1 MGMELNFN
9 LIVTQILFGLAL
21 GAVYILMAC
30 GLTIIFGLLD
40 VVNFAHGTFYML
52 GAFAAFVIISLFGN
66 FWLGLASAVIL
77 VGLVGWVTETF
88 LIKPL
93 YGKDPLYPLL
103 LTFGFSVAVTDLMR
117 LIFGTI
123 GKIVELPKGFTGSLM
138 MGGIF
143 IPKYR
148 VFIIILTMA
157 VLIFLLFFL
166 KKTNLGMIIRAATRD
181 SLMVRTLGINVP
193 RIWTFGF
200 ALGVGLAGLA
210 GAVNSTIL
218 PALPDMGVEMTV
230 ECFVVVVIGG
240 LGSLGGA
247 ILGGL
252 IIGQVI
258 SFVSLLASDYSNVAI
273 FFTMLVI
280 LLVRTR
286 GLFGEAGRL

>member
-1 MGMELNFN
+1 
-9 LIVTQILFGLAL
+9 
-21 GAVYILMAC
+21 MA
-30 GLTIIFGLLD
+30 FS
-40 VVNFAHGTFYML
+40 
-52 GAFAAFVIISLFGN
+52 VII
-66 FWLGLASAVIL
+66 
-77 VGLVGWVTETF
+77 VGLIGWITESY

-93 YGKDPLYPLL
+93 YGKDPLYPLM

-117 LIFGTI
+117 AVFGTI
-123 GKIVELPKGFTGSLM
+123 GKIIPLPKIFAGSLM
-138 MGGIF
+138 WEGIF
-143 IPKYR
+143 IPRYR
-148 VFIIILTMA
+148 VFIIFLTLA
-157 VLIFLLFFL
+157 VLIFLWYFL

-181 SLMVRTLGINVP
+181 SLMVRTLGINVS

-210 GAVNSTIL
+210 GGVNSTIL
-218 PALPDMGVEMTV
+218 PALPDMGVEMTI

-258 SFVSLLASDYSNVAI
+258 SFVSLLASDWSNVAI
-273 FFTMLVI
+273 FLTMLCI

>member
-1 MGMELNFN
+1 MELTWN
-9 LIVTQILFGLAL
+9 LVVTQILFGLAL

-52 GAFAAFVIISLFGN
+52 GAFAAFVTISLFGT
-66 FWLGLASAVIL
+66 FWLGLAFAVIV
-77 VGLVGWVTETF
+77 VGLIGWITESY

-93 YGKDPLYPLL
+93 YGKDPLYPLM

-117 LIFGTI
+117 AIFGTI
-123 GKIVELPKGFTGSLM
+123 GKIVPLPKIFTGSLM
-138 MGGIF
+138 WEGIF
-143 IPKYR
+143 IPRYR
-148 VFIIILTMA
+148 VFIIFLTLA
-157 VLIFLLFFL
+157 VLIFLWYFL
-166 KKTNLGMIIRAATRD
+166 KRTNLGMIIRAATRD

-218 PALPDMGVEMTV
+218 PALPDMGVEMTI

-252 IIGQVI
+252 IIGQGI
-258 SFVSLLASDYSNVAI
+258 SFVSLLASDWSNVAI
-273 FFTMLVI
+273 FLTMLGI

>member
-1 MGMELNFN
+1 MELTFN
-9 LIVTQILFGLAL
+9 LIMTQILFGLAL

-52 GAFAAFVIISLFGN
+52 GAFAAYLVISHTGS
-66 FWLGLASAVIL
+66 FWLGLGTAVIA
-77 VGLVGWVTETF
+77 VGLIGWITEWL

-93 YGKDPLYPLL
+93 YGRDPLYPLL
-103 LTFGFSVAVTDLMR
+103 LTFGFSIAVVDLMR
-117 LIFGTI
+117 WIFGTI
-123 GKIVELPKGFTGSLM
+123 GQVVSLPRIFSGSLIYS
-138 MGGIF
+138 GIF

-148 VFIIILTMA
+148 LFIIFLTLG
-157 VLIFLLFFL
+157 VLLFLWFFF
-166 KKTNLGMIIRAATRD
+166 KRTSLGMIIRAATRD
-181 SLMVRTLGINVP
+181 SLMVRSLGINVP

-210 GAVNSTIL
+210 GAVNSTIV
-218 PALPDMGVEMTV
+218 PALPDMGVDMTV

-258 SFVSLLASDYSNVAI
+258 SFVSLLASDWSNVSI
-273 FFTMLVI
+273 FLTMLFI

>member
-1 MGMELNFN
+1 MELTFT
-9 LIVTQILFGLAL
+9 LIITQILFGLAL
-21 GAVYILMAC
+21 GAVYIMMAS

-52 GAFAAFVIISLFGN
+52 GAFAGYIIISLFGN
-66 FWLGLASAVIL
+66 FWLGLPCAIIL
-77 VGLVGWVTETF
+77 VGLIGWIMESL

-103 LTFGFSVAVTDLMR
+103 LTFGFSIAVTDLMR
-117 LIFGTI
+117 WIFGTI
-123 GKIVELPKGFTGSLM
+123 PKVIELPKGFVGSF
-138 MGGIF
+138 MGAGIF

-148 VFIIILTMA
+148 VFIICLTIA
-157 VLIFLLFFL
+157 VLLFLWFFF

-200 ALGVGLAGLA
+200 ALGVGLAGLG
-210 GAVNSTIL
+210 GAVNSAIV
-218 PALPDMGVEMTV
+218 AAVPDMGVEMTV

-258 SFVSLLASDYSNVAI
+258 SFVSLFASDWSNVAI
-273 FFTMLVI
+273 FLTMFLI

>member
-1 MGMELNFN
+1 MEMN
-9 LIVTQILFGLAL
+9 LTLIINQFLFGLAL
-21 GAVYILMAC
+21 GAIYILMAC

-52 GAFAAFVIISLFGN
+52 GAFAVFVIVSLLGN
-66 FWLGLASAVIL
+66 FWIGLAGAIL
-77 VGLVGWVTETF
+77 IVGLIGWITETF
-88 LIKPL
+88 LVRPL
-93 YGKDPLYPLL
+93 YGKDPLYPLM
-103 LTFGFSVAVTDLMR
+103 LTFGFSLAITDLMR
-117 LIFGTI
+117 GIFGTV
-123 GKIVELPKGFTGSLM
+123 GRIVPLPAIFAGSIIWE
-138 MGGIF
+138 GIF

-148 VFIIILTMA
+148 VF
-157 VLIFLLFFL
+157 VIFLTLGVLLFLWVFL
-166 KKTNLGMIIRAATRD
+166 KKTNLGMIIRGATRD

-200 ALGVGLAGLA
+200 ALGVGLAALA
-210 GAVNSTIL
+210 GGVNSTIQS
-218 PALPDMGVEMTV
+218 ALPDMGVEITV

-258 SFVSLLASDYSNVAI
+258 SFVSLLASDWSNVAI
-273 FFTMLVI
+273 FITMLLI

>member
-1 MGMELNFN
+1 MELTWN

-52 GAFAAFVIISLFGN
+52 GAFAAFVTISLFGN
-66 FWLGLASAVIL
+66 FWLGLAFAVII
-77 VGLVGWVTETF
+77 VGLIGWITESY

-93 YGKDPLYPLL
+93 YGKDPLYPLM

-117 LIFGTI
+117 AIFGTI
-123 GKIVELPKGFTGSLM
+123 GKIIPLPKIFAGSLM
-138 MGGIF
+138 WEGVF
-143 IPKYR
+143 LPKYR
-148 VFIIILTMA
+148 VFIIFLTLA
-157 VLIFLLFFL
+157 VLIFLWYFL

-218 PALPDMGVEMTV
+218 PALPDMGVEMTI

-258 SFVSLLASDYSNVAI
+258 SFVSLLAGDWSNVAI
-273 FFTMLVI
+273 FLTMLCI

>member
-1 MGMELNFN
+1 MELTWN

-52 GAFAAFVIISLFGN
+52 GAFAAFVTISLFGN
-66 FWLGLASAVIL
+66 FWLGLAFSVII
-77 VGLVGWVTETF
+77 VGLIGWITESY

-93 YGKDPLYPLL
+93 YGKDPLYPLM

-117 LIFGTI
+117 AIFGTI
-123 GKIVELPKGFTGSLM
+123 GKIIPLPKIFAGSLM
-138 MGGIF
+138 WEGIF
-143 IPKYR
+143 IPRYR
-148 VFIIILTMA
+148 VFIIFLTLA
-157 VLIFLLFFL
+157 VLIFLWYFL

-181 SLMVRTLGINVP
+181 SLMVRTLGIDVP

-210 GAVNSTIL
+210 GGVNSTIL
-218 PALPDMGVEMTV
+218 PALPDMGVEMTI

-258 SFVSLLASDYSNVAI
+258 SFVSLLASDWSNVAI
-273 FFTMLVI
+273 FLTMLCI

>member
-1 MGMELNFN
+1 MELNFN
-9 LIVTQILFGLAL
+9 LIMTQVLFGLAL

-52 GAFAAFVIISLFGN
+52 GAFAAYIIISLFGN
-66 FWLGLASAVIL
+66 FWLGLPSAVIL
-77 VGLVGWVTETF
+77 VGLIGWITESL

-103 LTFGFSVAVTDLMR
+103 LTFGFSIAVTDLMR
-117 LIFGTI
+117 WIFGTI
-123 GKIVELPKGFTGSLM
+123 GKVIELPKGFAGSFM

-143 IPKYR
+143 IPRYR
-148 VFIIILTMA
+148 VFIIILTVA
-157 VLIFLLFFL
+157 VLLFLWFFF

-210 GAVNSTIL
+210 GAVNSTIVA
-218 PALPDMGVEMTV
+218 ALPDMGVEMTV

-258 SFVSLLASDYSNVAI
+258 SFVSLLASDWSNVAI
-273 FFTMLVI
+273 FLTMLCI

>member
-1 MGMELNFN
+1 MEIDST
-9 LIVTQILFGLAL
+9 LIINQMLFGLAL

-52 GAFAAFVIISLFGN
+52 GAFATFVIVSLFGN
-66 FWLGLASAVIL
+66 FWLGLASAVII
-77 VGLVGWVTETF
+77 VGLIGWVTESY

-93 YGKDPLYPLL
+93 YGKDPLYPLM
-103 LTFGFSVAVTDLMR
+103 LTFGFSVAITDLMR
-117 LIFGTI
+117 MIFGTV
-123 GKIVELPKGFTGSLM
+123 GQIVPLPALFTGSLTW
-138 MGGIF
+138 GGVF

-148 VFIIILTMA
+148 VFIILLTLG
-157 VLIFLLFFL
+157 VLIFLWYFF

-181 SLMVRTLGINVP
+181 SLMVRTLGIDVP

-210 GAVNSTIL
+210 GGINSTIQS
-218 PALPDMGVEMTV
+218 ALPDMGVEMTI

-258 SFVSLLASDYSNVAI
+258 SFVSLLASDWSNVAI
-273 FFTMLVI
+273 FITMFLI

-286 GLFGEAGRL
+286 GLFGEAGRV

>member
-1 MGMELNFN
+1 MVIDTT
-9 LIVTQILFGLAL
+9 LIINQMLFGLAL

-52 GAFAAFVIISLFGN
+52 GAFATFVIVSLFGN
-66 FWLGLASAVIL
+66 FWLGLASAVII
-77 VGLVGWVTETF
+77 VGLIGWVTESY

-93 YGKDPLYPLL
+93 YGKDPLYPLM
-103 LTFGFSVAVTDLMR
+103 LTFGFSVAITDLMR
-117 LIFGTI
+117 MVFGTV
-123 GKIVELPKGFTGSLM
+123 GQIVPLPALFTGSLM
-138 MGGIF
+138 WGGVF

-148 VFIIILTMA
+148 VFIILLTLG
-157 VLIFLLFFL
+157 VLIFLWYFF

-181 SLMVRTLGINVP
+181 SLMVRTLGIDVP

-210 GAVNSTIL
+210 GGINSTIQS
-218 PALPDMGVEMTV
+218 ALPDMGVEMTI

-258 SFVSLLASDYSNVAI
+258 SFVSLLASDWSNVAI
-273 FFTMLVI
+273 FITMFLI

>member
-1 MGMELNFN
+1 MELTWN

-52 GAFAAFVIISLFGN
+52 GAFAAFVTISLFGN
-66 FWLGLASAVIL
+66 FWLGLAFSVII
-77 VGLVGWVTETF
+77 VGLIGWITESY

-93 YGKDPLYPLL
+93 YGKDPLYPLM

-117 LIFGTI
+117 AVFGTI
-123 GKIVELPKGFTGSLM
+123 GKIIPLPKIFAGSLM
-138 MGGIF
+138 WEGIF
-143 IPKYR
+143 IPRYR
-148 VFIIILTMA
+148 VFIIFLTLA
-157 VLIFLLFFL
+157 VLIFLWYFL

-181 SLMVRTLGINVP
+181 SLMVRTLGIDVP

-210 GAVNSTIL
+210 GGVNSTIV
-218 PALPDMGVEMTV
+218 PALPDMGVEMTI

-258 SFVSLLASDYSNVAI
+258 SFVSLLASDWSNVAI
-273 FFTMLVI
+273 FLTMLCI

>member
-1 MGMELNFN
+1 MELNAT
-9 LIVTQILFGLAL
+9 LIINQALFGLAL

-52 GAFAAFVIISLFGN
+52 GAFATFVIVSLFGN
-66 FWLGLASAVIL
+66 FWLGLASAVII
-77 VGLVGWVTETF
+77 VGLIGWITETY

-93 YGKDPLYPLL
+93 YGKDPLYPLM
-103 LTFGFSVAVTDLMR
+103 LTFGFSVAATDLMR
-117 LIFGTI
+117 GIFGTI
-123 GKIVELPKGFTGSLM
+123 GRIVPLPQLFTGSLM
-138 MGGIF
+138 WGGIF

-148 VFIIILTMA
+148 IFIIFLTLG
-157 VLIFLLFFL
+157 VLMFLWYFF
-166 KKTNLGMIIRAATRD
+166 KKTNMGMIIRAATRD
-181 SLMVRTLGINVP
+181 SLMVRTLGIDVS

-210 GAVNSTIL
+210 GGVNSTVQS
-218 PALPDMGVEMTV
+218 ALPDMGVEMAI

-258 SFVSLLASDYSNVAI
+258 SFVSLFASDWSNVAI
-273 FFTMLVI
+273 FITMLLI

-286 GLFGEAGRL
+286 GLFGEAGR

>member
-1 MGMELNFN
+1 MELTWN

-52 GAFAAFVIISLFGN
+52 GAFAAFVTISLFGN
-66 FWLGLASAVIL
+66 FWLGLAFSVII
-77 VGLVGWVTETF
+77 VGLIGWITESY

-93 YGKDPLYPLL
+93 YGKDPLYPLM

-117 LIFGTI
+117 AIFGTI
-123 GKIVELPKGFTGSLM
+123 GKIIPLPKIFAGSLM
-138 MGGIF
+138 WEGIF
-143 IPKYR
+143 IPRYR
-148 VFIIILTMA
+148 VFIIFLTLA
-157 VLIFLLFFL
+157 VLIFLWYFL

-181 SLMVRTLGINVP
+181 SLMVRTLGINVS

-210 GAVNSTIL
+210 GGVNSTIL
-218 PALPDMGVEMTV
+218 PALPDMGVEMTI

-258 SFVSLLASDYSNVAI
+258 SFVSLLASDWSNVAI
-273 FFTMLVI
+273 FLTMLCI

>member
-1 MGMELNFN
+1 MDMELNFT
-9 LIVTQILFGLAL
+9 LIVNQMLFGLAL

-66 FWLGLASAVIL
+66 FWLGLVSAVIL
-77 VGLVGWVTETF
+77 VGLIGWVTESF
-88 LIKPL
+88 LIRPL

-117 LIFGTI
+117 GIFGTI

-148 VFIIILTMA
+148 VFIIFLTLA
-157 VLIFLLFFL
+157 VLIFLWVFF

-181 SLMVRTLGINVP
+181 SLMVRTLGVNVS

-210 GAVNSTIL
+210 GAVNSAIL
-218 PALPDMGVEMTV
+218 PALPDMGVEMTI

>member
-1 MGMELNFN
+1 MELTWN

-21 GAVYILMAC
+21 GAVYILMAS

-40 VVNFAHGTFYML
+40 IVNFAHGTFYML
-52 GAFAAFVIISLFGN
+52 GAFAAFVTISLFGN
-66 FWLGLASAVIL
+66 FWLGLAFSVII
-77 VGLVGWVTETF
+77 VGLIGWITESY

-93 YGKDPLYPLL
+93 YGKDPLYPLM

-117 LIFGTI
+117 AVFGTI
-123 GKIVELPKGFTGSLM
+123 GKIIPLPKIFAGSLM
-138 MGGIF
+138 WEGIF
-143 IPKYR
+143 IPRYR
-148 VFIIILTMA
+148 VFIIFLTLA
-157 VLIFLLFFL
+157 VLIFLWYFL

-181 SLMVRTLGINVP
+181 SLMVRTLGIDVP

-210 GAVNSTIL
+210 GGVNSTIL
-218 PALPDMGVEMTV
+218 PALPDMGVEMTI

-258 SFVSLLASDYSNVAI
+258 SFVSLLASDWSNVAI
-273 FFTMLVI
+273 FLTMLCI

>member
-1 MGMELNFN
+1 MELTWN
-9 LIVTQILFGLAL
+9 LIVTQMLFGLAL

-52 GAFAAFVIISLFGN
+52 GAFAAFVTISLFGN
-66 FWLGLASAVIL
+66 FWLGLAFAVIV
-77 VGLVGWVTETF
+77 VGLIGWITESY
-88 LIKPL
+88 LVKPL
-93 YGKDPLYPLL
+93 YGKDPLYPLM

-117 LIFGTI
+117 AIFGTI
-123 GKIVELPKGFTGSLM
+123 GKIIPLPQVFAGSLM
-138 MGGIF
+138 WEGIF
-143 IPKYR
+143 IPRYR
-148 VFIIILTMA
+148 VFIIFLTSA
-157 VLIFLLFFL
+157 VLIFLWYFF

-258 SFVSLLASDYSNVAI
+258 SFVSLLASDWSNVAI
-273 FFTMLVI
+273 FLTMLCI

>member
-1 MGMELNFN
+1 MEINTT
-9 LIVTQILFGLAL
+9 LIINQMLFGLAL

-52 GAFAAFVIISLFGN
+52 GAFATFVIVSLFGN
-66 FWLGLASAVIL
+66 FWIGLASAVII
-77 VGLVGWVTETF
+77 VGLIGWVSESY

-93 YGKDPLYPLL
+93 YGKDPLYPLM
-103 LTFGFSVAVTDLMR
+103 LTFGFSVAITDLMR
-117 LIFGTI
+117 MIFGTV
-123 GKIVELPKGFTGSLM
+123 GQIVPLPTLFTGSLM
-138 MGGIF
+138 WGGVF

-148 VFIIILTMA
+148 VFIILLTLG
-157 VLIFLLFFL
+157 VLIFLWYFF

-181 SLMVRTLGINVP
+181 SLMVRTLGIDVP

-210 GAVNSTIL
+210 GGINSTIQS
-218 PALPDMGVEMTV
+218 ALPDMGVEMTI

-258 SFVSLLASDYSNVAI
+258 SFVSLFASDWSNVAI
-273 FFTMLVI
+273 FITMFLI

>member
-1 MGMELNFN
+1 MELNFT
-9 LIVTQILFGLAL
+9 LIVNQMLFGLAL

-66 FWLGLASAVIL
+66 FWLGLVSAVIL
-77 VGLVGWVTETF
+77 VGLIGWVTESF
-88 LIKPL
+88 LIRPL

-117 LIFGTI
+117 GIFGTI

-148 VFIIILTMA
+148 VFIIFLTLA
-157 VLIFLLFFL
+157 VLIFLWVFF

-181 SLMVRTLGINVP
+181 SLMVRTLGVNVS

-210 GAVNSTIL
+210 GAVNSAIL
-218 PALPDMGVEMTV
+218 PALPDMGVEMTI

>member
-1 MGMELNFN
+1 MELTFT
-9 LIVTQILFGLAL
+9 LIITQILFGLAL
-21 GAVYILMAC
+21 GAVYIMMAS

-40 VVNFAHGTFYML
+40 IVNFAHGTFYML
-52 GAFAAFVIISLFGN
+52 GAFAGYIIISLFGN
-66 FWLGLASAVIL
+66 FWLGLPCAIIL
-77 VGLVGWVTETF
+77 VGLIGWIAESL

-103 LTFGFSVAVTDLMR
+103 LTFGFSIAVTDLMR
-117 LIFGTI
+117 WIFGTI
-123 GKIVELPKGFTGSLM
+123 PKVIELPKGFAGSFM
-138 MGGIF
+138 SAGIF

-148 VFIIILTMA
+148 VFIICLTIA
-157 VLIFLLFFL
+157 VLLFLWFFF
-166 KKTNLGMIIRAATRD
+166 KKTSLGMIIRAATRD

-200 ALGVGLAGLA
+200 ALGVGLAGLG
-210 GAVNSTIL
+210 GAVNSAIV
-218 PALPDMGVEMTV
+218 AAVPDMGVEMTV

-258 SFVSLLASDYSNVAI
+258 SFVSLFASDWSNVAI
-273 FFTMLVI
+273 FLTMLLI
-280 LLVRTR
+280 LLIRTR

>member
-1 MGMELNFN
+1 MELTWS
-9 LIVTQILFGLAL
+9 LIITQILFGLAL
-21 GAVYILMAC
+21 GAVYILMAG

-66 FWLGLASAVIL
+66 FWLGLASAIL
-77 VGLVGWVTETF
+77 IVGLIGWVTESF

-93 YGKDPLYPLL
+93 YGKDPLYPLM
-103 LTFGFSVAVTDLMR
+103 LTFGFSLAVTDLMR
-117 LIFGTI
+117 GIFGTI
-123 GKIVELPKGFTGSLM
+123 GKIVNLPPIFAGSLM
-138 MGGIF
+138 MGGVF

-148 VFIIILTMA
+148 VFIIFLTLA
-157 VLIFLLFFL
+157 VLIFLWFFF
-166 KKTNLGMIIRAATRD
+166 KKTNMGMIIRAATRD

-218 PALPDMGVEMTV
+218 PALPDMGVEMTI

-258 SFVSLLASDYSNVAI
+258 SFVSLLASDWSNVAI
-273 FFTMLVI
+273 FLTMLCI

>member
-1 MGMELNFN
+1 MDMELNFT
-9 LIVTQILFGLAL
+9 LIINQMLFGLAL

-66 FWLGLASAVIL
+66 FWLGLVSAVIL
-77 VGLVGWVTETF
+77 VGLIGWVTESF
-88 LIKPL
+88 LIRPL

-117 LIFGTI
+117 GIFGTI
-123 GKIVELPKGFTGSLM
+123 GKIVELPKGFTGSLT

-148 VFIIILTMA
+148 VFIIFLTLA
-157 VLIFLLFFL
+157 VLIFLWFFF

-181 SLMVRTLGINVP
+181 SLMVRTLGVNVS

-218 PALPDMGVEMTV
+218 PALPDMGVEMTI

>member
-1 MGMELNFN
+1 MELSWN

-21 GAVYILMAC
+21 GAVYILMAS

-52 GAFAAFVIISLFGN
+52 GAFAAFVTISLFGN
-66 FWLGLASAVIL
+66 FWLGLAFSVII
-77 VGLVGWVTETF
+77 VGLIGWITESY

-93 YGKDPLYPLL
+93 YGKDPLYPLM

-117 LIFGTI
+117 AIFGTI
-123 GKIVELPKGFTGSLM
+123 GKIIPLPKIFAGSLM
-138 MGGIF
+138 WEGIF
-143 IPKYR
+143 IPRYR
-148 VFIIILTMA
+148 VFIIFLTLA
-157 VLIFLLFFL
+157 VLIFLWYFL

-181 SLMVRTLGINVP
+181 SLMVRTLGIDVP

-210 GAVNSTIL
+210 GGVNSTIL
-218 PALPDMGVEMTV
+218 PALPDMGVEMTI

-258 SFVSLLASDYSNVAI
+258 SFVSLLASDWSNVAI
-273 FFTMLVI
+273 FLTMLCI

>member
-1 MGMELNFN
+1 MELTWN

-52 GAFAAFVIISLFGN
+52 GAFAVFVTISLFGN
-66 FWLGLASAVIL
+66 FWLGLAFSIII
-77 VGLVGWVTETF
+77 VGLIGWITESY

-93 YGKDPLYPLL
+93 YGKDPLYPLM

-117 LIFGTI
+117 AIFGTI
-123 GKIVELPKGFTGSLM
+123 GKIVPLPQVFAGSLM
-138 MGGIF
+138 WEGIF
-143 IPKYR
+143 IPRYR
-148 VFIIILTMA
+148 IFIIFLTLA
-157 VLIFLLFFL
+157 VLIFLWYFL

-181 SLMVRTLGINVP
+181 SLMVRTLGIDVP

-210 GAVNSTIL
+210 GGVNSTIV
-218 PALPDMGVEMTV
+218 PALPDMGVEMTI

-258 SFVSLLASDYSNVAI
+258 SFVSLLASDWSNVAI
-273 FFTMLVI
+273 FLTMLCI

>member
-1 MGMELNFN
+1 MELTWN

-52 GAFAAFVIISLFGN
+52 GAFAAFVTISLFGN
-66 FWLGLASAVIL
+66 FWLGLAFAVII
-77 VGLVGWVTETF
+77 VGLIGWITESY

-93 YGKDPLYPLL
+93 YGKDPLYPLM

-117 LIFGTI
+117 AIFGTI
-123 GKIVELPKGFTGSLM
+123 GKIIPLPKIFAGSLM
-138 MGGIF
+138 WEGIF
-143 IPKYR
+143 LPRYR
-148 VFIIILTMA
+148 VFIIFLTLA
-157 VLIFLLFFL
+157 VLIFLWYFL

-210 GAVNSTIL
+210 GGVNSTIL
-218 PALPDMGVEMTV
+218 PALPDMGVEMTI

-258 SFVSLLASDYSNVAI
+258 SFVSLLASDWSNVAI
-273 FFTMLVI
+273 FLTMLCI

>member
-1 MGMELNFN
+1 MELTWN

-52 GAFAAFVIISLFGN
+52 GAFAAFVTISLFGN
-66 FWLGLASAVIL
+66 LWLGLAFSVII
-77 VGLVGWVTETF
+77 VGLIGWITESY

-93 YGKDPLYPLL
+93 YGKDPLYPLM

-117 LIFGTI
+117 AIFGTI
-123 GKIVELPKGFTGSLM
+123 GKIIPLPKIFAGSLM
-138 MGGIF
+138 WEGIF
-143 IPKYR
+143 IPRYR
-148 VFIIILTMA
+148 VFIIFLTLA
-157 VLIFLLFFL
+157 VLIFLWYFL

-181 SLMVRTLGINVP
+181 SLMVRTLGIDVP

-210 GAVNSTIL
+210 GGVNSTIV
-218 PALPDMGVEMTV
+218 PALPDMGVEMTI

-258 SFVSLLASDYSNVAI
+258 SFVSLLASDWSNVAI
-273 FFTMLVI
+273 FLTMLCI

>member
-1 MGMELNFN
+1 MELTFT
-9 LIVTQILFGLAL
+9 LIITQILFGLAL
-21 GAVYILMAC
+21 GAVYIMMAS

-52 GAFAAFVIISLFGN
+52 GAFAGYIIISLFGN
-66 FWLGLASAVIL
+66 FWLGLPCAIIL
-77 VGLVGWVTETF
+77 VGLIGWIAESL

-103 LTFGFSVAVTDLMR
+103 LTFGFSIAVTDLMR
-117 LIFGTI
+117 WIFGTI
-123 GKIVELPKGFTGSLM
+123 PKVIELPKGFAGSFM
-138 MGGIF
+138 SAGIF

-148 VFIIILTMA
+148 VFIICLTIA
-157 VLIFLLFFL
+157 VLLFLWFFF

-200 ALGVGLAGLA
+200 ALGVGLAGLG
-210 GAVNSTIL
+210 GAVNSAIV
-218 PALPDMGVEMTV
+218 AAVPDMGVEMTV

-247 ILGGL
+247 VLGGL

-258 SFVSLLASDYSNVAI
+258 SFVSLFASDWSNVAI
-273 FFTMLVI
+273 FLTMFLI
-280 LLVRTR
+280 LLIRTR

>member
-1 MGMELNFN
+1 MELSWN

-21 GAVYILMAC
+21 GAVYILMAS

-52 GAFAAFVIISLFGN
+52 GAFAAFVTISLFGN
-66 FWLGLASAVIL
+66 FWLGLAFSVII
-77 VGLVGWVTETF
+77 VGLIGWITESY

-93 YGKDPLYPLL
+93 YGKDPLYPLM

-117 LIFGTI
+117 AIFGTI
-123 GKIVELPKGFTGSLM
+123 GKIIPLPKIFAGSLM
-138 MGGIF
+138 WEGIF
-143 IPKYR
+143 IPRYR
-148 VFIIILTMA
+148 VFIIFLTLG
-157 VLIFLLFFL
+157 VLIFLWYFL

-181 SLMVRTLGINVP
+181 SLMVRTLGIDVP

-210 GAVNSTIL
+210 GGVNSTIL

-258 SFVSLLASDYSNVAI
+258 SFVSLLASDWSNVAI
-273 FFTMLVI
+273 FLTMLCI

>member
-1 MGMELNFN
+1 MELTWN
-9 LIVTQILFGLAL
+9 LIVTQMLFGLAL

-52 GAFAAFVIISLFGN
+52 GAFAAFVTISLFGN
-66 FWLGLASAVIL
+66 FWLGLAFAVIV
-77 VGLVGWVTETF
+77 VGLIGWITESY
-88 LIKPL
+88 LVKPL
-93 YGKDPLYPLL
+93 YGKDPLYPLM

-117 LIFGTI
+117 AIFGTI
-123 GKIVELPKGFTGSLM
+123 GKIIPLPQVFAGSLM
-138 MGGIF
+138 WEGIF
-143 IPKYR
+143 IPRYR
-148 VFIIILTMA
+148 VFIIFLTLA
-157 VLIFLLFFL
+157 VLIFLWYFF

-258 SFVSLLASDYSNVAI
+258 SFVSLLASDWSNVAI
-273 FFTMLVI
+273 FLTMLCI

>member
-1 MGMELNFN
+1 MELSWN

-30 GLTIIFGLLD
+30 GLSIIFGLLD

-52 GAFAAFVIISLFGN
+52 GAFAAFVTISLFGN
-66 FWLGLASAVIL
+66 FWLGLAFSVII
-77 VGLVGWVTETF
+77 VGLIGWITESY

-93 YGKDPLYPLL
+93 YGKDPLYPLM

-117 LIFGTI
+117 AIFGTI
-123 GKIVELPKGFTGSLM
+123 GKIIPLPKIFAGSLM
-138 MGGIF
+138 WEGIF
-143 IPKYR
+143 LPKYR
-148 VFIIILTMA
+148 VFIIFLTLA
-157 VLIFLLFFL
+157 VLIFLWYFL
-166 KKTNLGMIIRAATRD
+166 KRTNLGMIIVRA
-181 SLMVRTLGINVP
+181 LGINVP
-193 RIWTFGF
+193 RIWSFGF

-210 GAVNSTIL
+210 GGVNSTIL
-218 PALPDMGVEMTV
+218 PALPDMGVEMTI

-258 SFVSLLASDYSNVAI
+258 SFVSLLASDWSNVAI
-273 FFTMLVI
+273 FLTMLCI